1 MLGAK
6 IMILLCRKISQEIC
20 VNALIT
26 GISHDAQLVGYI
38 HVFINIFLLALLDL
52 SQYMFL
58 SQFTNMV

>member
-1 MLGAK
+1 M
-6 IMILLCRKISQEIC
+6 
-20 VNALIT
+20 NALIT